1 VPKGESL
8 RLSRKP
14 GVSAYRKLVPRK
26 RATIV
31 YQFALSG
38 LWINKGRNSLFCV
51 SSVALTFHSQDN
63 SARRKSAIFLALK
76 PFQGVFVD
84 RPSVDDYFG
93 DWKQREALVQEMI
106 PVIGRLFSKRDVGV
120 FIYGRPLHNR
130 SVTFIMK
137 SHRFVRQI
145 ERNEMSEFESHPVL
159 MALAK
164 LDIWQAQIDLGKL
177 TVAYMDQLEAKGDA
191 AQNVDD
197 FVRSELADIDG
208 VQRDP
213 NSKSQDVVLYGFGRI
228 GRLMARLL
236 IERTSSGEVMRLKAI
251 VVRPGGEG
259 DLQKRASLFSADSVH
274 GAFQGT
280 LRVDEENNSL
290 IANGNELKVI
300 YANSPEEIDY
310 TKYGINDALIIDNTG
325 MWRDEEGL
333 SRHLK
338 AKGASKVLLTAPGK
352 GNIKNIVYGI
362 NDHIMKAD
370 DKILTAASCTTNAI
384 APVLKVIND
393 KFGIDH
399 GHVETVHAYT
409 NDQNLIDNYHKGS
422 RRGRSA
428 ALNMVLTETGA
439 AKAVVKAIPELEGKL
454 TGNAIRVPIPNV
466 SMAVMNLSLATETTK
481 EELNEFLRDI
491 ALHSNLQD
499 QISLTESEDAVSSDF
514 VGTREA
520 GIVDSHATIVNGNHC
535 VLYLWY
541 DNEFGYCCQV
551 GRMVYKMAGV
561 NYQQYPIE
569 E

>member
-1 VPKGESL
+1 
-8 RLSRKP
+8 
-14 GVSAYRKLVPRK
+14 
-26 RATIV
+26 
-31 YQFALSG
+31 
-38 LWINKGRNSLFCV
+38 
-51 SSVALTFHSQDN
+51 
-63 SARRKSAIFLALK
+63 
-76 PFQGVFVD
+76 VD